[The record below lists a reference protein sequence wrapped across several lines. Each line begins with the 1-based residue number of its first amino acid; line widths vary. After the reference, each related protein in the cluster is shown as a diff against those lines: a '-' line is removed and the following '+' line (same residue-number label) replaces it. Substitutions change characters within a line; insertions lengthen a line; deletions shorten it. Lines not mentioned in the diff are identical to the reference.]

1 MSGDASQ
8 DSESTKPED
17 SPDTAAVSKKS
28 AFTDEHDLDELPEE
42 EPLTPEMVEEEAVCF
57 PCKGH
62 AHLCRPELACIHG
75 RGGR

>member
-17 SPDTAAVSKKS
+17 SPDAAAISKKS

-42 EPLTPEMVEEEAVCF
+42 EEDEPATDSGDNE
-57 PCKGH
+57 
-62 AHLCRPELACIHG
+62 RHG
-75 RGGR
+75 IDDSYVDA